1 MKKMF
6 KYLILSIFLGISI
19 GAYAADLY
27 VPSQYKTIQKAVNK
41 AKTGDKI
48 YVAPGIY
55 KESITIK
62 KGISLIGINPDKYII
77 TSSHLKNGNTIIF
90 EGKSANG
97 TITGFTITGA
107 KGFLDRGNGILCCDG
122 ASPVIMKNRIKGNEN
137 GGIFSWH
144 SSPNIIKNII
154 SKNRC
159 AVDFSDSDSII
170 SNNMLLDNR
179 FGITCSESSL
189 TITNNT
195 ISRNSLNI
203 GSDDSSYITITNN
216 LISEGKNGIGGN
228 KSYLTI
234 TNNTIVGNKRGG
246 INVGNSQIIIMN
258 NIIAKN
264 GKNIAQNGK
273 GERKTR
279 CGIDCRNSDI
289 KGDFNCFF
297 DNGPGIRGTQNYCL
311 APPKPPQPPDEPEHY
326 IYKSHLGANEI
337 QKDPKFISETDF
349 HLKPF
354 SPCIDR
360 GSNKAPKLPRKDKDG
375 KERIIN
381 KRVDIG
387 AYEYSK

>member
-41 AKTGDKI
+41 AKTGDRI

-62 KGISLIGINPDKYII
+62 KGISLIGINPDKCII

-90 EGKSANG
+90 KGKSANG

-122 ASPVIMKNRIKGNEN
+122 ASPVIMKNRIKGNEDS
-137 GGIFSWH
+137 GIFSWQ

-154 SKNRC
+154 SKNRY
-159 AVDFSDSDSII
+159 AVDFCDSDSII
-170 SNNMLLDNR
+170 SNNMLLDNKS
-179 FGITCSESSL
+179 GISCSESSL

-195 ISRNSLNI
+195 ISRNSVNI
-203 GSDDSSYITITNN
+203 FYSHSSSLTITNN
-216 LISEGKNGIGGN
+216 IILEGKTAIGGGGG
-228 KSYLTI
+228 YLTI
-234 TNNTIVGNKRGG
+234 TNNTIVGNSRGG
-246 INVGNSQIIIMN
+246 IVLANSYATITN
-258 NIIAKN
+258 NLIAKN
-264 GKNIAQNGK
+264 GKVIAKRK
-273 GERKTR
+273 GEIKARS
-279 CGIDCRNSDI
+279 GIIIRNSDI

-311 APPKPPQPPDEPEHY
+311 APPKPPQPTEEPEHY
-326 IYKSHLGANEI
+326 IYKSHLGANDI

-349 HLKPF
+349 HLKPS